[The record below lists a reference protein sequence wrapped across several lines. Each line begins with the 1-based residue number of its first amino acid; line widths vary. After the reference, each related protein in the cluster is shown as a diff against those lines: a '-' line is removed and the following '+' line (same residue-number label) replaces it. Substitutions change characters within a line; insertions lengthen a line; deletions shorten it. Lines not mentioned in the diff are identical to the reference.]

1 MSHSAVT
8 KQTWLRHPALL
19 LRALLAAV
27 LAICCIL
34 YIVLS
39 RHWPLIGDASMVH
52 YLVLLM
58 HQGMAPYRDIVDAQM
73 PGTYLLDWVVVH
85 IFGGG
90 AAGLRLFDLTLVSVA
105 GAAMLWIA
113 WPRDRFAGFCAA
125 ALFALLHGRDGIP
138 QTAQRDL
145 IIAVLMLLACA
156 SSFHAVRR
164 GQSAWLLLF
173 GFCTGLA
180 ATIKPNAAPLV
191 LLLLLVA
198 MAVRRKG
205 RNWVPGIVC
214 GLLGLAIPLAAS
226 AIFLVRGHAV
236 PYFFG
241 AIHGMWPYYAKL
253 ANRPLSYLLTHS
265 ASPLMPLVLI
275 WLALLALQKLR
286 PGGTRRAPDWER
298 LALWLCLA
306 LGLFSYV
313 SQGKGFP
320 YHRYPLLGFLLL
332 LMEMDF
338 SEALGGSLPPV
349 SEERV
354 GSRWAGVL
362 RGCGA
367 LGLAAGAL
375 IIAPVSTWKI
385 STYDWRHDEMFSML
399 HSDLDAQGGAS
410 LSGHVQCLDTFSGCI
425 NALYRLHLAESTGF
439 LVDFYFWAPQQ
450 TLVTEEMRQRFWTA
464 IQANPPKVFIVMQQD
479 FPTESGGYTKVDRW
493 PQFAAYLRDHYTL
506 SAERM
511 PQHWVKRESRAY
523 PPTGYRIYV
532 RKTQP
537 SPKPAAGYAGAP

>member
-1 MSHSAVT
+1 MRKSAGPYSPRIRDP
-8 KQTWLRHPALL
+8 LGLF
-19 LRALLAAV
+19 RAFLAAA
-27 LAICCIL
+27 LALCCIL
-34 YIVLS
+34 YVVFS

-58 HQGMAPYRDIVDAQM
+58 GHGMAPYRNIVDAQM
-73 PGTYLLDWVVVH
+73 PGTYLLDWSVVH
-85 IFGGG
+85 TFGGG
-90 AAGLRLFDLTLVSVA
+90 AVGLRVFDLTLVALA

-113 WPRDRFAGFCAA
+113 WPRDRFAGFCGA
-125 ALFALLHGRDGIP
+125 ALLALLHGRDGIP

-156 SSFHAVRR
+156 SAFHAVRR

-180 ATIKPNAAPLV
+180 ATIKPTAGPLV
-191 LLLLLVA
+191 LLLVLVA
-198 MAVRRKG
+198 IAERRQG
-205 RNWVPGIVC
+205 RRWGPAIRW
-214 GLLGLAIPLAAS
+214 GLIGLAIPLAAA
-226 AIFLVRGHAV
+226 AIFLVRERAV
-236 PYFFG
+236 PYFLD
-241 AIHGMWPYYAKL
+241 AVRGMWPYYAKL
-253 ANRPLSYLLTHS
+253 ANRPLSYLLTHC
-265 ASPLMPLVLI
+265 ASPLMPLVLL
-275 WLALLALQKLR
+275 WLAMLLLQKLR
-286 PGGTRRAPDWER
+286 PSAAQRAFDWER

-338 SEALGGSLPPV
+338 SVALGGSLRPV
-349 SEERV
+349 PEERV
-354 GSRWAGVL
+354 RSSWTGLL

-367 LGLAAGAL
+367 IGLTAGAL

-385 STYDWRHDEMFSML
+385 STYDWQHDEMFTML
-399 HSDLDAQGGAS
+399 QSDVDAQGGAS
-410 LSGHVQCLDTFSGCI
+410 LSGRVQCLDTFSGCI

-439 LVDFYFWAPQQ
+439 LVDFYFWAPEQ
-450 TLVTEEMRQRFWTA
+450 TPVTEEMRQRFWAA
-464 IQANPPKVFIVMQQD
+464 IQANPPRVFIVMEQD
-479 FPTESGGYTKVDRW
+479 FPSETGGYSKIDRW

-506 SAERM
+506 AAERM

-532 RKTQP
+532 RKME
-537 SPKPAAGYAGAP
+537 PAPNPAPGNA

>member
-1 MSHSAVT
+1 M
-8 KQTWLRHPALL
+8 RHPALVF
-19 LRALLAAV
+19 RAVLAGA

-34 YIVLS
+34 SIVFS

-58 HQGMAPYRDIVDAQM
+58 QHGMAPYRDIVDAQM

-85 IFGGG
+85 TFGGG
-90 AAGLRLFDLTLVSVA
+90 AVGLRLFDLTLTTLA

-125 ALFALLHGRDGIP
+125 ALLALLHGRDGIP

-156 SSFHAVRR
+156 SAFHAVRR

-180 ATIKPNAAPLV
+180 ATIKPTAAPLV
-191 LLLLLVA
+191 LLLVLVA
-198 MAVRRKG
+198 MAVRRHG
-205 RNWVPGIVC
+205 RAWGAWIAWGII
-214 GLLGLAIPLAAS
+214 GLAIPLAAS
-226 AIFLVRGHAV
+226 AIFLVRERAM
-236 PYFFG
+236 PYFLD
-241 AIHGMWPYYAKL
+241 AIYGMWPYYAKL
-253 ANRPLSYLLTHS
+253 ANRPLSYLLMHC
-265 ASPLMPLVLI
+265 ASPLMPLVLL
-275 WLALLALQKLR
+275 WLALLVMRKLR
-286 PGGTRRAPDWER
+286 PGGAQRAFDWER

-332 LMEMDF
+332 VMEMDF

-349 SEERV
+349 LEER
-354 GSRWAGVL
+354 GRSRWTGVL
-362 RGCGA
+362 RSCGA
-367 LGLAAGAL
+367 VGLAAGAL

-385 STYDWRHDEMFSML
+385 NTYDWQHDEMFSML
-399 HSDLDAQGGAS
+399 HSDLDALGGAS

-450 TLVTEEMRQRFWTA
+450 TSVTDEMRQRFRAA
-464 IQANPPKVFIVMQQD
+464 IQANPPKLFIVMQQD
-479 FPTESGGYTKVDRW
+479 FPSESGGYAKVDRW

-511 PQHWVKRESRAY
+511 PQHRVKRESRAY

-532 RKTQP
+532 RKTEP
-537 SPKPAAGYAGAP
+537 SPNPAPGQAGAP